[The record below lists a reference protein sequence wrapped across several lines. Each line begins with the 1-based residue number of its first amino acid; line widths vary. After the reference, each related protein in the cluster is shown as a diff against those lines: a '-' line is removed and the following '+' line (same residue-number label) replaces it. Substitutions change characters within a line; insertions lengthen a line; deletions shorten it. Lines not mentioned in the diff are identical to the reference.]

1 MNQADMNIC
10 CRSLCGIC
18 FQLSWENTYSGIART
33 YGKFMFNIKKK
44 NAKLFSEVVSP
55 FCNSTR
61 SV

>member
-1 MNQADMNIC
+1 MTQADMNIC

-18 FQLSWENTYSGIART
+18 FQLSWENTYNGITRT

-44 NAKLFSEVVSP
+44 TGKLFSEVVSP
-55 FCNSTR
+55 FCNPTR